1 MMATPASGARPGKGT
16 IAAVRGYDARRK
28 STRPVAVSPAATHGR
43 TSTLQ
48 QPGTVMSFADLLRRR
63 GTALA
68 ILLALAA
75 PAAAAAQPQPVPGT
89 RVTLQPPDG
98 FIPAE
103 RFSGFQRAEENAS
116 IVVVQLEAPFTEMEG
131 RLTDGAFA
139 EQGMRVRGSEQLSV
153 DSLRARLV
161 SVTQE
166 ARGEAF
172 DKWALMF
179 GDGEVTVIVTAAYPQ
194 RLAGSLSE
202 PMRRAVL
209 SARLG
214 DRAPAD
220 PLAGLNFRIDE
231 GPRLRIAQRLGN
243 MLLLNETGRIP
254 NPGPSSPFL
263 VVGVSIAPV
272 DLGDLEAFS
281 RRRIT
286 QTVSFSQISNV
297 TGSTVTIDGS
307 PAYELFADAVETGS
321 SMRVRLYQ
329 VVVAEGTHYH
339 LIQASVSVESAAE
352 FIPEFQAIARTLR
365 RTR

>member
-1 MMATPASGARPGKGT
+1 
-16 IAAVRGYDARRK
+16 
-28 STRPVAVSPAATHGR
+28 
-43 TSTLQ
+43 
-48 QPGTVMSFADLLRRR
+48 MSFADCFRRR
-63 GTALA
+63 GTALVV
-68 ILLALAA
+68 LLALAA
-75 PAAAAAQPQPVPGT
+75 PAAAAAQPRQVPGT

-103 RFSGFQRAEENAS
+103 RFSGFQRAEDNAS
-116 IVVVQLEAPFTEMEG
+116 IVVVQLEAPFAQMEG
-131 RLTDGAFA
+131 RLTDEAFA

-161 SVTQE
+161 AVTQE

-179 GDGEVTVIVTAAYPQ
+179 GDGEVTVIITATYPQ
-194 RLAGSLSE
+194 RLAPSLDE
-202 PMRRAVL
+202 AMRRAVL

-243 MLLLNETGRIP
+243 TLLLNESGRIP
-254 NPGPSSPFL
+254 NPGPASPFL
-263 VVGVSIAPV
+263 VVGVSVAPS

-286 QTVSFSQISNV
+286 QTASFSRISNI
-297 TGSTVTIDGS
+297 TGSAVTIDGS
-307 PAYELFADAVETGS
+307 PAYELFADAVQTES
-321 SMRVRLYQ
+321 STPVRLYQ
-329 VVVAEGTHYH
+329 VVVAEGSHYH
-339 LIQASVSVESAAE
+339 LIQASAGVESAAE